1 MYETI
6 ILQNEVFETCVIQSL
21 QTFEVE
27 HETDLSLY
35 DKVSDLLTVNYVIAT
50 ILLLQ
55 LLIQLLR
62 AVFGYD

>member
-1 MYETI
+1 MYEI
-6 ILQNEVFETCVIQSL
+6 YLVQNEVSETCVIQSL

-27 HETDLSLY
+27 HENDLSLY